1 MLESPILRAE
11 EGTTPAALWS
21 GRVESLH
28 IVPRSFLPMKAVPSL
43 RLIEGIGIEGDRYA
57 RGEGFYSDRPEEG
70 RQVTLFEAE
79 TLDALWRDHKIRLA
93 ANEHRRNI
101 TTRGVPLN
109 HLVGQ
114 KFRVGDAILEGT
126 RLSTPCRHIE
136 QITGQEIFTVLINR
150 SGLHARILAGCA
162 IFVGDPI
169 EPTP

>member
-1 MLESPILRAE
+1 
-11 EGTTPAALWS
+11 
-21 GRVESLH
+21 
-28 IVPRSFLPMKAVPSL
+28 MKSVPSL
-43 RLIEGIGIEGDRYA
+43 KLIEGVGIEGDRYA

-79 TLDALWRDHKIRLA
+79 TLEALLRDHNIELA
-93 ANEHRRNI
+93 ASDHRRNV

-114 KFRVGDAILEGT
+114 KFRVGHAILEGT

-136 QITGQEIFTVLINR
+136 QITGQEIFNVLINR
-150 SGLHARILAGCA
+150 SGLNSRILTGCP

-169 EPTP
+169 APV